1 MKVLKSI
8 GIFLFFFFLIS
19 FKPKLQ
25 ETIIHGK
32 ITTLNS
38 ITIEKAKI
46 TSKKSKITVYS
57 DSLGNFSISTSLK
70 DKITVEATGF
80 NMATAKVRSLEDSLN
95 IDLAIIGN
103 EQKIDLAMETG
114 HINKEDLN
122 LVKKYLDSKKQYSFG
137 FTNMTDLIQNKFP
150 GIRIINNEL
159 IIRGMN
165 SISNSSSLNT
175 RNGALIIINGTEYGW
190 SHIKDLDVTNVK
202 NIKILDGAKAARY
215 GSGSSNGVVVIT
227 LVGE

>member
-1 MKVLKSI
+1 MRVFKSI
-8 GIFLFFFFLIS
+8 SIILIFFFFIS
-19 FKPKLQ
+19 FKPRSQK
-25 ETIIHGK
+25 TMIHGR
-32 ITTLNS
+32 ITTLKTIS
-38 ITIEKAKI
+38 IENAKI
-46 TSKKSKITVYS
+46 TSNKSKITVYS

-70 DKITVEATGF
+70 DKIMVEAAGF
-80 NMATAKVRSLEDSLN
+80 NKVLTKVKSFDDSLN
-95 IDLAIIGN
+95 IDLVIIGN
-103 EQKIDLAMETG
+103 EKQIDLAMETG

-122 LVKKYLDSKKQYSFG
+122 LVKKYLESKKQYSFG

-165 SISNSSSLNT
+165 SVSNSASLNT
-175 RNGALIIINGTEYGW
+175 RNGALIIINGMEYNWGA
-190 SHIKDLDVTNVK
+190 IKDLDVTNIK
-202 NIKILDGAKAARY
+202 NIKILDGAKVARY